1 MAAMSDRFMRA
12 ASFGAAANGFF
23 SNMPPQAQQLLET
36 IGTKLGIDLNGNGA
50 RATNGHE
57 PDAAGAETESAA
69 AAPSASAAPGSKKS
83 KPDA

>member
-1 MAAMSDRFMRA
+1 MAQMSDRFMRA

-36 IGTKLGIDLNGNGA
+36 IGTKLGIDVNGA
-50 RATNGHE
+50 KANGHE
-57 PDAAGAETESAA
+57 AAVEPAHAE
-69 AAPSASAAPGSKKS
+69 APTTSKKS